1 MKSKILYKA
10 AVALAV
16 FVIILCGIAV
26 FGLMVLGLSAVQAM
40 IAQIGLPTW
49 SLLVFVAVL
58 TVVCMTE
65 SDLWNFEICCAIR
78 KAVEALKECEENA

>member
-10 AVALAV
+10 AGALAV
-16 FVIILCGIAV
+16 LVIILSGIAV

-58 TVVCMTE
+58 TVVCMVGGKR
-65 SDLWNFEICCAIR
+65 L
-78 KAVEALKECEENA
+78 

>member
-16 FVIILCGIAV
+16 FMIIVVGISA

-40 IAQIGLPTW
+40 IAQIGLPIW
-49 SLLVFVAVL
+49 PIFAFVALVA
-58 TVVCMTE
+58 
-65 SDLWNFEICCAIR
+65 IACA
-78 KAVEALKECEENA
+78 VGGE

>member
-16 FVIILCGIAV
+16 LVIILSGIAV

-58 TVVCMTE
+58 TVVCMVGGKR
-65 SDLWNFEICCAIR
+65 L
-78 KAVEALKECEENA
+78 